1 MPCKP
6 FANLFQVAKRGRQL
20 RQKDVEIRK
29 TPGNRG
35 ARLQC
40 PIACRTGCAPW
51 IQTGLARTPVLRKD
65 LALGLHRI
73 RRKRAWGDGSA
84 WRKRGRARGLDG
96 DWRTTGSPPVGTVLL
111 QSHLPTQAA
120 LKEREGHIARTGA
133 QRAYTMRLNPP
144 RLRMST
150 SMSRGDGG
158 VAQEPFVVRDEI
170 VRLGASC
177 RRDHRVVQSFVEV
190 MA

>member
-1 MPCKP
+1 MSHCLSHRVCAMDSNRPSTNP
-6 FANLFQVAKRGRQL
+6 GFAERSRLGAASDPTEARVGRWKRVAEAWTRPRVGWGLADHGVSSCGDGAPSVASPDPSRLK
-20 RQKDVEIRK
+20 
-29 TPGNRG
+29 G
-35 ARLQC
+35 AR
-40 PIACRTGCAPW
+40 
-51 IQTGLARTPVLRKD
+51 
-65 LALGLHRI
+65 
-73 RRKRAWGDGSA
+73 RAY
-84 WRKRGRARGLDG
+84 RANG
-96 DWRTTGSPPVGTVLL
+96 
-111 QSHLPTQAA
+111 
-120 LKEREGHIARTGA
+120 GA

>member
-111 QSHLPTQAA
+111 QSHLPTQSA
-120 LKEREGHIARTGA
+120 LKEREGHIARTGGA
-133 QRAYTMRLNPP
+133 EGLYDAFE
-144 RLRMST
+144 ST
-150 SMSRGDGG
+150 QAPNEHEHVARRRGSGAG
-158 VAQEPFVVRDEI
+158 AVR
-170 VRLGASC
+170 RS
-177 RRDHRVVQSFVEV
+177 
-190 MA
+190 